1 MTTEIE
7 TVIYNLNEINR
18 RLEAIENK
26 LEKTDE
32 ALRKASSI
40 LDFLENKFKYGGAY

>member
-1 MTTEIE
+1 MITAIE
-7 TVIYNLNEINR
+7 AKELNEINR

-26 LEKTDE
+26 LEKTE
-32 ALRKASSI
+32 EILRKASNI

>member
-1 MTTEIE
+1 MCL
-7 TVIYNLNEINR
+7 YNLNEVNR

-26 LEKTDE
+26 LEKTEE

-40 LDFLENKFKYGGAY
+40 LDYLEVKQNK